1 MLVFSLL
8 YIPML
13 LIGGG
18 MLSVGLSLVMKR
30 RWQPNSCRKCR
41 LIGIICLSLGLLH
54 FLFFF
59 MIGMLG
65 IGPVTSFVM
74 L

>member
-1 MLVFSLL
+1 MLVVSLL
-8 YIPML
+8 YVPML

-18 MLSVGLSLVMKR
+18 ILSVSLSLVMKG
-30 RWQPNSCRKCR
+30 RWKPNSCRKCR
-41 LIGIICLSLGLLH
+41 LIGIICLSLCLLH
-54 FLFFF
+54 CLFFF

-65 IGPVTSFVM
+65 IGPVTSSVI